1 MTEIF
6 EEKLARLGSEDRALT
21 ETIGSSSL
29 DARRNTRADL
39 EELALVAQERGL
51 DEVFVQG
58 LIHTIVSMKSTSPI
72 VANRY
77 VGQGE

>member
-1 MTEIF
+1 MAEIF
-6 EEKLARLGSEDRALT
+6 EERLERSASEAQALT
-21 ETIGSSSL
+21 DAIGSSSL
-29 DARRNTRADL
+29 DARRNTRAEL
-39 EELALVAQERGL
+39 EELALVAQEHDL
-51 DEVFVQG
+51 EDVFVAG